1 MGCLRRLR
9 VLDGMPG
16 QVDELCPKLKP
27 GFTNPWPF
35 CGADG
40 SYHRAAAFTAELC
53 AEEIAEC
60 K

>member
-1 MGCLRRLR
+1 
-9 VLDGMPG
+9 MPG